1 MPSTRAPSSMRAFTL
16 RALHDGAAA
25 RAAALV
31 QAREEAVEHRRE
43 LLLDVGEREE
53 LLVQALTAALAV
65 PLEPIE
71 LARAP
76 GPLDHEPDGVSGP
89 LRRVRHFG
97 RNEEHLTLADR
108 HIDRAAVL
116 HGLEHHVALEL
127 VEELLPGV
135 DVVVLA
141 GIRAADHHDDEVA
154 VAEDALVAHRRP
166 QLRAVGLDP
175 LLEIERLQGFHVPSM
190 PFPLWYAQPWNRNA
204 LVVDLAAASGSG
216 SITLKP
222 AAGSAWP
229 VRLAFRVTPGSVG
242 LLSVRADQ
250 RLVIP
255 ITPAAGKPIE
265 LELAPRMYTSKTPQM
280 LVSWGPNSPPVP

>member
-25 RAAALV
+25 RAGALV

-43 LLLDVGEREE
+43 LFLDVGEREE

-71 LARAP
+71 LARAA

-108 HIDRAAVL
+108 HIERAAVL

-135 DVVVLA
+135 NMVLKTMQD
-141 GIRAADHHDDEVA
+141 GRA
-154 VAEDALVAHRRP
+154 
-166 QLRAVGLDP
+166 
-175 LLEIERLQGFHVPSM
+175 
-190 PFPLWYAQPWNRNA
+190 
-204 LVVDLAAASGSG
+204 
-216 SITLKP
+216 
-222 AAGSAWP
+222 
-229 VRLAFRVTPGSVG
+229 
-242 LLSVRADQ
+242 
-250 RLVIP
+250 
-255 ITPAAGKPIE
+255 
-265 LELAPRMYTSKTPQM
+265 
-280 LVSWGPNSPPVP
+280 